1 MRYVTGITQQKGKQN
16 KSRSSRP
23 NNSMSDDENEK
34 KNLKRTAKKIKLKP
48 SSSSKLVDWVM
59 RLR

>member
-1 MRYVTGITQQKGKQN
+1 MRYVTGITPQKGKQN

-34 KNLKRTAKKIKLKP
+34 KFKKNCKKDRT
-48 SSSSKLVDWVM
+48 
-59 RLR
+59 